1 MAVERST
8 FIDAPPDDAYDAARE
23 FLSAQVEDGAFAV
36 YEDVPGER
44 WGIKWSGLLASSRY
58 LFEFRDEGSGTTVD
72 AKLWLSGLMGPV
84 HSLVRRRGNR
94 SHIDG
99 ILRGVKSLAE
109 SAEFQELDEDD
120 NEPDIEGAPRP
131 IPKLMPKARA

>member
-99 ILRGVKSLAE
+99 ILLGVKNLAE
-109 SAEFQELDEDD
+109 SAEFQELAEDEDD
-120 NEPDIEGAPRP
+120 DEPDVEGAPETDP
-131 IPKLMPKARA
+131 DADA

>member
-1 MAVERST
+1 MAVERSM
-8 FIDAPPDDAYDAARE
+8 FIDAHPDDAYDAARE

-44 WGIKWSGLLASSRY
+44 WGIKWRGLLASSRY

-99 ILRGVKSLAE
+99 ILRGVKDLAE
-109 SAEFQELDEDD
+109 SAEFQELAEDEDD
-120 NEPDIEGAPRP
+120 DEPDLEGAPETDP
-131 IPKLMPKARA
+131 DADA

>member
-58 LFEFRDEGSGTTVD
+58 LFEFRGEGSGTTVD

-94 SHIDG
+94 THIDG
-99 ILRGVKSLAE
+99 ILRGVKDLAE
-109 SAEFQELDEDD
+109 SAEFQELAEDEDD
-120 NEPDIEGAPRP
+120 DEPDLEGAPEADP
-131 IPKLMPKARA
+131 EADA

>member
-120 NEPDIEGAPRP
+120 NEPDIEGAPEADP
-131 IPKLMPKARA
+131 EADA